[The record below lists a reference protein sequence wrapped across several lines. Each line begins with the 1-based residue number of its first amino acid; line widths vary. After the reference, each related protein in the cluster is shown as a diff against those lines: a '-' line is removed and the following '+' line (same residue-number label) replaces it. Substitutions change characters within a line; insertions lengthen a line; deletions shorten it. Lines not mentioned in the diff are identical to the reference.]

1 MGKKKKYFK
10 FSDRCIFKMSR
21 RVKQNKTS
29 QRTKKEQIN
38 FFLEDA
44 EKNLDKYKKAVK
56 LKDKQLSDAKKILI
70 TAENSNDKV
79 VSENKE
85 LKTYVENIKK
95 RFNKHQQQQQAQ
107 YFEREKDYY
116 PQNQPKKYKK
126 VVYKE

>member
-1 MGKKKKYFK
+1 
-10 FSDRCIFKMSR
+10 MSR

-29 QRTKKEQIN
+29 QRIKEEQIN
-38 FFLEDA
+38 FFLEEA
-44 EKNLDKYKKAVK
+44 EKNLDKYKKAVE

-95 RFNKHQQQQQAQ
+95 RFNKYQQQQQAQ

-116 PQNQPKKYKK
+116 AQNQPKKYKEA
-126 VVYKE
+126 VCKE

>member
-44 EKNLDKYKKAVK
+44 EKNLDKYKKAVE

-85 LKTYVENIKK
+85 LKTYVENI
-95 RFNKHQQQQQAQ
+95 
-107 YFEREKDYY
+107 
-116 PQNQPKKYKK
+116 
-126 VVYKE
+126 

>member
-1 MGKKKKYFK
+1 MKKTKYFK

-21 RVKQNKTS
+21 VKQNKTS
-29 QRTKKEQIN
+29 QRIKEEQIN
-38 FFLEDA
+38 FFLEEA
-44 EKNLDKYKKAVK
+44 EKNLDKYKKAVE

-70 TAENSNDKV
+70 TAKNSNDQV

-95 RFNKHQQQQQAQ
+95 RFNKYQQQQQAQ

-116 PQNQPKKYKK
+116 AQNQPKKYKK
-126 VVYKE
+126 AVCKE